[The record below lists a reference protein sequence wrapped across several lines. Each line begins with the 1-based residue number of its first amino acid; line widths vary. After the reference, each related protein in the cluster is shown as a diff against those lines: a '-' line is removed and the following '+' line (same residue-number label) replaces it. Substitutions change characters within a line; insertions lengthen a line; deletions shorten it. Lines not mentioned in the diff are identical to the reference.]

1 MERRQFLK
9 SKTLL
14 GTASL
19 LGLSGCLAEA
29 QSALAES
36 IGEEGMGNFAVENP
50 KGEKIGERTFGT
62 QSYITEIEYFD
73 GGFVDVHLLPDHNR
87 DRIAVQHH
95 MLRWGSTG
103 DEFRRAYQIW
113 PLPQFSGPG
122 TYDLKSVLLR
132 NGRICY
138 IVESVERPVTSD
150 TLRRELF
157 ICTKP
162 EIRAPVLGILWQA
175 SRVKLRPK

>member
-132 NGRICY
+132 NGPYPDNVFKFRVGYEDDVIDLGFG
-138 IVESVERPVTSD
+138 RPASEVSFDVPNDFVPEGTPLVLTS
-150 TLRRELF
+150 E
-157 ICTKP
+157 
-162 EIRAPVLGILWQA
+162 
-175 SRVKLRPK
+175 